1 MATWTAKMHTF
12 QLERHAN
19 TKKEHFFFKLQKKK
33 NTAPKLCDMLNLLA
47 TKIKWFM

>member
-19 TKKEHFFFKLQKKK
+19 TKKEHFFLNCKKKK